1 MDVQKTFKKQDME
14 DTYLIEGE
22 LAFRSYEP
30 AHLKVGMH
38 FLSKITVGIIEP
50 QANFFT
56 LEHVPEDEE
65 LFMSLYGAPVKLII
79 VSLDGEEGVL
89 ATNKEIGWF
98 EDSEKMVLHHITDQE
113 INKIINEYDGKMDLE
128 CTEDG
133 DIILYEGKVI
143 ISYLSSPEEEEGEEV
158 EDGNS

>member
-1 MDVQKTFKKQDME
+1 
-14 DTYLIEGE
+14 
-22 LAFRSYEP
+22 
-30 AHLKVGMH
+30 
-38 FLSKITVGIIEP
+38 
-50 QANFFT
+50 
-56 LEHVPEDEE
+56 
-65 LFMSLYGAPVKLII
+65 
-79 VSLDGEEGVL
+79 
-89 ATNKEIGWF
+89 
-98 EDSEKMVLHHITDQE
+98 MVLHHITDQE